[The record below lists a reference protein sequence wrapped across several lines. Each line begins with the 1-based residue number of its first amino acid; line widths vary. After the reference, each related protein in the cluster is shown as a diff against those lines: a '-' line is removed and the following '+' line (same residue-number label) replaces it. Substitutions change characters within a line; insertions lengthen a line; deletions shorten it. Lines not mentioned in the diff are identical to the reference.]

1 MIWFYA
7 AAAIFGCAFLVPMVL
22 GGLDSD
28 VGDSFGGD
36 LGTDFDTGIDTDFG
50 GGPELDVDLDADVDV
65 EGVGEGG
72 DASDATVADVGAG
85 SPLGA
90 IFASLLSFRTVVFFS
105 AFFGTSGIVFDL
117 LGYSSAVVLATAVL
131 IGVIAAFANSLLFG
145 LIRSSQ
151 TTSHIDDR
159 TLEGRPA
166 RVVLPMDETTRG
178 RIRIDLS
185 GQPQYLVAK
194 PMAGQRQRFDV
205 GDSVVV
211 VSFEHGTAVVA
222 SLAELDS
229 SDEPDL
235 PGPPPELGSGEE
247 S

>member
-1 MIWFYA
+1 MIWIYA
-7 AAAIFGCAFLVPMVL
+7 AMAIFGCAFLIPMVL

-28 VGDSFGGD
+28 VGGDFSGD
-36 LGTDFDTGIDTDFG
+36 LGDGFD
-50 GGPELDVDLDADVDV
+50 LDVDMDV
-65 EGVGEGG
+65 EIDGDIGGTDGVDIGDGLDLGG
-72 DASDATVADVGAG
+72 D

-90 IFASLLSFRTVVFFS
+90 IFASLISFRTVVFFA

-117 LGYSSAVVLATAVL
+117 LGYSAVATAATAVL
-131 IGVIAAFANSLLFG
+131 IGLIAAVANSLLFG
-145 LIRSSQ
+145 LIRNSQ
-151 TTSHIDDR
+151 NTSQIDDR

-166 RVVLPMDETTRG
+166 RVVLPMDENTRG

-185 GQPQYLVAK
+185 GQPTFLVAK
-194 PMAGQRQRFDV
+194 PFDRNEQRFDV

-211 VSFEHGTAVVA
+211 VSFENGTALVA

-229 SDEPDL
+229 GDTPS
-235 PGPPPELGSGEE
+235 PELGAGSDTGLGETESGEE